1 MTFNAINDR
10 FGLNSVPEQPKPQ
23 VQPAQVNKVAIQDTW
38 VSAVGQM
45 VTMLKSKSDFGQVSD
60 VLFRI
65 PVLINGKV
73 EVWEYNTMLERD
85 INVQNF
91 QQHVINIADSIC
103 KWNLASQIYNE
114 IIELKQMEYDNWKA
128 KSMYIIRQQNSNDK
142 KVTEAALRELYTMSN
157 EQIDTPKR
165 LELLYLTGTKNVID
179 NAIIKSLNE
188 KSKHLV
194 TIGLQYRTEFKGN
207 LTIQ

>member
-1 MTFNAINDR
+1 MTYNTINDR
-10 FGLNSVPEQPKPQ
+10 FGLNSVPEQPTPQ
-23 VQPAQVNKVAIQDTW
+23 VQPKQVNKVAIQDTW

-65 PVLINGKV
+65 PVLINGNV

-142 KVTEAALRELYTMSN
+142 KVTEAALKELYIMSN
-157 EQIDTPKR
+157 EPIDTPKR

>member
-65 PVLINGKV
+65 PILINGKV

-142 KVTEAALRELYTMSN
+142 KVTEAALKELYTMSN

>member
-142 KVTEAALRELYTMSN
+142 KVTEAALKELYIMSN

>member
-128 KSMYIIRQQNSNDK
+128 KSMYIIRQQNSSDK
-142 KVTEAALRELYTMSN
+142 KVTEAALKELYTMGN

>member
-1 MTFNAINDR
+1 
-10 FGLNSVPEQPKPQ
+10 
-23 VQPAQVNKVAIQDTW
+23 
-38 VSAVGQM
+38 
-45 VTMLKSKSDFGQVSD
+45 
-60 VLFRI
+60 
-65 PVLINGKV
+65 
-73 EVWEYNTMLERD
+73 
-85 INVQNF
+85 
-91 QQHVINIADSIC
+91 
-103 KWNLASQIYNE
+103 
-114 IIELKQMEYDNWKA
+114 MEYDNWKA

-142 KVTEAALRELYTMSN
+142 KVTEAALKELYTMSN

>member
-142 KVTEAALRELYTMSN
+142 KVTEAALKELYTMSN

>member
-1 MTFNAINDR
+1 MTYNAINDR

-23 VQPAQVNKVAIQDTW
+23 VQPTQVNKVAIQDTW

-142 KVTEAALRELYTMSN
+142 KVTEAALKELYTMSN

>member
-1 MTFNAINDR
+1 MTYNAINDR

-142 KVTEAALRELYTMSN
+142 KVTEAALKELYTMSN